1 MSSDPID
8 SKPNSDNE
16 HILKD
21 NKIKEAVEQKVSII
35 KDKIVGQ
42 LKAEADEPVIPL
54 TPAEEKI
61 SNNAR
66 TILLALFIMVSFIV
80 ALGAW
85 VIIAKPDVST
95 EVLTI
100 IFSSAITGAFTLG
113 GVLINAIWGKWD
125 LGKVINQNDF
135 IYT

>member
-113 GVLINAIWGKWD
+113 GVLINAIWGK
-125 LGKVINQNDF
+125 
-135 IYT
+135 